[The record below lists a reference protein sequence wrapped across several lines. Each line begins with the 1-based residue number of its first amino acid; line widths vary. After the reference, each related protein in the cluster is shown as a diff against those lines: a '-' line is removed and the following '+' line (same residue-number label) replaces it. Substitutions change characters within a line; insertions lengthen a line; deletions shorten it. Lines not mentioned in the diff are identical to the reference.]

1 MLIKLGTELTKERIC
16 YKVYAKL
23 SEIIVARRSAKS
35 INES

>member
-1 MLIKLGTELTKERIC
+1 MLIKLGTELTKRIC